1 MTVWKVDLIP
11 EAKADFAK
19 LDGHVRKQVLKQL
32 VKLEKD
38 PRYGEPLGDKAGIDL
53 RGYFKLYADRKRLR
67 IVYEVSGQQIK
78 VIAIDKREDME
89 VYAIALKR
97 ISKQKFWH
105 GLPQ

>member
-53 RGYFKLYADRKRLR
+53 ISNQARARMISLIKAGMSEGWR
-67 IVYEVSGQQIK
+67 EVMI
-78 VIAIDKREDME
+78 
-89 VYAIALKR
+89 
-97 ISKQKFWH
+97 
-105 GLPQ
+105 LPSTTTSESSYSTPAASSSLATPL